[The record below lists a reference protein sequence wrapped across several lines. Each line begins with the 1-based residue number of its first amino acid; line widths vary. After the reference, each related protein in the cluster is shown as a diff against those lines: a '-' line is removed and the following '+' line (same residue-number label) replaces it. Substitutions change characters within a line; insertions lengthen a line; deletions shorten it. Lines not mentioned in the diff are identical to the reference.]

1 VAEEA
6 RSASSGSWRG
16 IGELASLVGAYAWV
30 EHRIFQLTGAWA
42 SAPDRDAGAATE
54 PALRVWCAA
63 VSRHH
68 GELAGRWAARL
79 PTRAGVDPAALVA
92 APAGPLAGV
101 LDALAAEPDLRAAVA
116 AVVGA
121 VLPRLDR
128 AYLAHLASAP
138 PVCEAPV
145 IDVLAAA
152 HHLLRGEIQDGR
164 PLTQGPAGVL
174 DRGVALGDA
183 YERAFEETRV
193 FPAVRPS

>member
-1 VAEEA
+1 
-6 RSASSGSWRG
+6 
-16 IGELASLVGAYAWV
+16 
-30 EHRIFQLTGAWA
+30 
-42 SAPDRDAGAATE
+42 
-54 PALRVWCAA
+54 
-63 VSRHH
+63 
-68 GELAGRWAARL
+68 
-79 PTRAGVDPAALVA
+79 
-92 APAGPLAGV
+92 V

-164 PLTQGPAGVL
+164 PLTQGAAGVL